1 VAVSRRVHFDVM
13 TKECHCG
20 RAACDNQG
28 ARATMF
34 PLLLS
39 VALSASPLTSAQG
52 KLNRFDF
59 EGAIV
64 DLDRCRWCTGA
75 AAKDE
80 VACIALWGQILEAV
94 NRPSQAETVFFD
106 YLADHPHAELPDV
119 PPKVAELF
127 VSAKRRRYP
136 PPSVTA
142 RLVEGQ
148 AESSLA
154 VVDPWVLVSRLQ
166 INADSS
172 AETTELPVVN
182 RRALRLPELD
192 ASKTYRFSLLDRNG
206 LVLFELE
213 KSGQRPFRKVLS
225 PWLIGAG
232 AALSVAG
239 SLLLVAAFSPP
250 ANATDGDTAA
260 MIQKQNQTA
269 RALAVG
275 GYATLGVGVAAIG
288 SGILL
293 RW

>member
-1 VAVSRRVHFDVM
+1 M
-13 TKECHCG
+13 L
-20 RAACDNQG
+20 G

-39 VALSASPLTSAQG
+39 VALAASPLTSAQD

-64 DLDRCRWCTGA
+64 DLDQCRWCTGA

-80 VACIALWGQILEAV
+80 MACIALWGQILEAV

-106 YLADHPHAELPDV
+106 YLAQHPHAELPDV

-148 AESSLA
+148 GAFSLA
-154 VVDPWVLVSRLQ
+154 VVDPWVLASRLQ
-166 INADSS
+166 VNADSTGD
-172 AETTELPVVN
+172 TTELPVVHG
-182 RRALRLPELD
+182 RTLRLPELD
-192 ASKTYRFSLLDRNG
+192 VARTYRFSLLDRNG

-213 KSGQRPFRKVLS
+213 KQGQRSFRKVVS
-225 PWLIGAG
+225 PWLIGGG
-232 AALSVAG
+232 AVFSIVG
-239 SLLLVAAFSPP
+239 SLLLVAAFTPP
-250 ANATDGDTAA
+250 ENASANDTAA

-275 GYATLGVGVAAIG
+275 GYVSVGVGVAAIG